1 MNTDRVLSGA
11 TDGRLYRVIAGEAYS
26 WTNLLIED
34 QLGERFIFDT
44 VTRALSPVTDDVA
57 RSLIDTRSYRPW
69 NGPQRWSS
77 LRELAPAHDWST
89 RQLDFPLDPETGPPD
104 HLNQ

>member
-1 MNTDRVLSGA
+1 MTQDRVLSGA
-11 TDGRLYRVIAGEAYS
+11 ADGRLYRVVAGEAYS

-44 VTRALSPVTDDVA
+44 VNRALAPIADDA
-57 RSLIDTRSYRPW
+57 AQSLLESRSYRPW

-77 LRELAPAHDWST
+77 VRELAPAQVWST
-89 RQLDFPLDPETGPPD
+89 REMDLPLDPETQASDIPD
-104 HLNQ
+104 R

>member
-1 MNTDRVLSGA
+1 MNTDRVLSGS

-44 VTRALSPVTDDVA
+44 VSRSLAPVADDVA
-57 RSLIDTRSYRPW
+57 RTLIDSRSYRPW

-77 LRELAPAHDWST
+77 VRELAPAQKWST
-89 RQLDFPLDPETGPPD
+89 RQLDFPIEPESDSPD
-104 HLNQ
+104 HLNN

>member
-26 WTNLLIED
+26 WANLLIED

-44 VTRALSPVTDDVA
+44 VTRALAPVADEEA

-77 LRELAPAHDWST
+77 VRELAPAQDWST
-89 RQLDFPLDPETGPPD
+89 RQLDFPLDQEVDSQD
-104 HLNQ
+104 HLNS